1 MRKQEILEK
10 NIQSLGKVAIAYS
23 GGIDSSYLLYVAN
36 KVLPQENVIAIIANG
51 IMITRKDYEEAI
63 QFLKENNFRYIEVP
77 YKPLEITE
85 FKENHKDR
93 CYHCKKALMTALKK
107 VANENGYENL
117 LDGKNADDLTVYRP
131 GNKATEEMGV
141 ISPLAKFEISKEEI
155 RQHSKILGIPFWNNP
170 SNSCLATRFPYNTN
184 LTEEGLKKVE
194 QSEEI
199 IKSLGIKKVRVR
211 VHENIARIEVNPEE
225 FEIIFNNIENK
236 NKETKKEQNTTNPKQ
251 ENTKEQNVTNQ
262 NQENTKEQ
270 NVTNP
275 KQEDIV
281 EKIKELGFSYVTLD
295 LSGLKSGS
303 FD

>member
-1 MRKQEILEK
+1 MEKQTQLEEYLK
-10 NIQSLGKVAIAYS
+10 TLKKVAIAYS
-23 GGIDSSYLLYVAN
+23 GGIDSSFLLFIAN
-36 KVLPQENVIAIIANG
+36 KVLPQNQVIAVIANG
-51 IMITRKDYEEAI
+51 IMVPRKDYEEAI
-63 QFLKENNFRYIEVP
+63 SFLKENHFQYIEMP

-107 VANENGYENL
+107 VANEHGYENL

-131 GNKATEEMGV
+131 GNRATEEVGV
-141 ISPLAKFEISKEEI
+141 ISPLAQFKISKEEI
-155 RQHSKILGIPFWNNP
+155 RQYSKTLGIPFWNKP

-194 QSEEI
+194 ESEEI
-199 IKSLGIKKVRVR
+199 IKDLGIQKVRVR
-211 VHENIARIEVNPEE
+211 VHGNIARIEVNPEE

-236 NKETKKEQNTTNPKQ
+236 NKETRQEQNK
-251 ENTKEQNVTNQ
+251 TNQ
-262 NQENTKEQ
+262 NQEN
-270 NVTNP
+270 
-275 KQEDIV
+275 IV
-281 EKIKELGFSYVTLD
+281 EKIKDLGFSYVTLD